1 MSEFDKEAERE
12 KLREKFAKDEEKR
25 QSTKRMSELLLKG
38 ATMTNSH
45 CNRCGDPVFRFDGQE
60 FCPSCQD
67 ATVAGGQIQLR
78 NPEGRQQE
86 QGPESAQAA
95 EPAQTTQAT
104 QATQATGT
112 GQSEHAQSAESPTTE
127 AATADATTTEA
138 ATADAT
144 ATEATTA
151 DATTTEPAAGG
162 TDDAARNTEADVEP
176 TQPPVPA
183 TESESAEPPTT
194 QPNTGTADLDAARA
208 SLRRTV
214 TRYAEEAEQTDD
226 PRRARELL
234 AAAHE
239 AAETLAALRR

>member
-38 ATMTNSH
+38 ATMTNRH
-45 CNRCGDPVFRFDGQE
+45 CNNCGDPVFRFDGQE

-67 ATVAGGQIQLR
+67 AEVAGGQIRLR
-78 NPEGRQQE
+78 NPSGRQESPAE
-86 QGPESAQAA
+86 QPPEAA
-95 EPAQTTQAT
+95 ESTAAADEPTAQTAT
-104 QATQATGT
+104 DP
-112 GQSEHAQSAESPTTE
+112 SQSAPERAE
-127 AATADATTTEA
+127 TAPQTRD
-138 ATADAT
+138 
-144 ATEATTA
+144 
-151 DATTTEPAAGG
+151 G
-162 TDDAARNTEADVEP
+162 DDADVEP

-183 TESESAEPPTT
+183 TDESEASTATPTT
-194 QPNTGTADLDAARA
+194 EPRAPATSTSTADAGSTGDGADLDAARA
-208 SLRRTV
+208 SLCRTV
-214 TRYAEEAEQTDD
+214 TRYAEAAEQTDD

>member
-38 ATMTNSH
+38 ATMTNRH
-45 CNRCGDPVFRFDGQE
+45 CNSCGDPVFRFDGQE

-67 ATVAGGQIQLR
+67 ATVSGGQIQLR
-78 NPEGRQQE
+78 NPSGRQEAAQE
-86 QGPESAQAA
+86 PSA
-95 EPAQTTQAT
+95 TTT
-104 QATQATGT
+104 DTG
-112 GQSEHAQSAESPTTE
+112 SADEADAAESPSPSAE
-127 AATADATTTEA
+127 AEAEAETAAN
-138 ATADAT
+138 
-144 ATEATTA
+144 
-151 DATTTEPAAGG
+151 PAAGSEQQRAEP
-162 TDDAARNTEADVEP
+162 TPQARDGDEVAVEP

-183 TESESAEPPTT
+183 TDTATSSTATTETSASET
-194 QPNTGTADLDAARA
+194 PNTTATGDGADLDAARA

-214 TRYAEEAEQTDD
+214 TRYTEEAERADD

-234 AAAHE
+234 AAARE

>member
-78 NPEGRQQE
+78 NPEGRQPDEQKAEANQPTQTTQTAQTSQAAQPAQATGQE
-86 QGPESAQAA
+86 QSTEEPASAA
-95 EPAQTTQAT
+95 EPASEETRPAT
-104 QATQATGT
+104 QD
-112 GQSEHAQSAESPTTE
+112 TE
-127 AATADATTTEA
+127 V
-138 ATADAT
+138 
-144 ATEATTA
+144 
-151 DATTTEPAAGG
+151 
-162 TDDAARNTEADVEP
+162 DVEP
-176 TQPPVPA
+176 TQPPVPS
-183 TESESAEPPTT
+183 TESVESTSPSSAASQATA
-194 QPNTGTADLDAARA
+194 TGNADLDAARA

>member
-67 ATVAGGQIQLR
+67 ATVTGGQIQLR
-78 NPEGRQQE
+78 NPEGRQPDE
-86 QGPESAQAA
+86 QSAESGQPTQPAQAA
-95 EPAQTTQAT
+95 QAAQAT
-104 QATQATGT
+104 QATQATEAE
-112 GQSEHAQSAESPTTE
+112 QSEHAAQSAE
-127 AATADATTTEA
+127 AAEP
-138 ATADAT
+138 
-144 ATEATTA
+144 
-151 DATTTEPAAGG
+151 EPAAGG
-162 TDDAARNTEADVEP
+162 VDDGARDTEVGVEP
-176 TQPPVPA
+176 TQPPVPS
-183 TESESAEPPTT
+183 TESGESGGVGKSTSPSLAASQPTA
-194 QPNTGTADLDAARA
+194 TGNADLDAARA

>member
-38 ATMTNSH
+38 ATMTNRH
-45 CNRCGDPVFRFDGQE
+45 CNNCGDPVFRFDGQE

-67 ATVAGGQIQLR
+67 ATVSGGQIQLR
-78 NPEGRQQE
+78 NPSGRQE
-86 QGPESAQAA
+86 
-95 EPAQTTQAT
+95 AT
-104 QATQATGT
+104 QDPTAATTDA
-112 GQSEHAQSAESPTTE
+112 SSSDEADVAESPSPSTE
-127 AATADATTTEA
+127 AETAANL
-138 ATADAT
+138 
-144 ATEATTA
+144 ATESEQPHAEPTA
-151 DATTTEPAAGG
+151 QGRDGDEVA
-162 TDDAARNTEADVEP
+162 VEP

-183 TESESAEPPTT
+183 TDAATSSTATTETSASESSGVSA
-194 QPNTGTADLDAARA
+194 TGDSADLDAARA

-214 TRYAEEAEQTDD
+214 TRYTEEAERADD

-234 AAAHE
+234 AAARE